1 MAKVLRSL
9 RVDDK
14 VFDYIDAYN
23 DLRVRLGMQR
33 LPIGDVIAD
42 SVRYFMADQM
52 LFLRRQA
59 ADVIRDLDDMSSG
72 LRSQDGSQLDV
83 SPGEDL

>member
-33 LPIGDVIAD
+33 LPIGDIVAD
-42 SVRYFMADQM
+42 AVRYFLSDQM
-52 LFLRRQA
+52 VRLRRQA
-59 ADVIRDLDDMSSG
+59 ADVIRDLDDMSTG
-72 LRSQDGSQLDV
+72 LRSQDGSQQDV